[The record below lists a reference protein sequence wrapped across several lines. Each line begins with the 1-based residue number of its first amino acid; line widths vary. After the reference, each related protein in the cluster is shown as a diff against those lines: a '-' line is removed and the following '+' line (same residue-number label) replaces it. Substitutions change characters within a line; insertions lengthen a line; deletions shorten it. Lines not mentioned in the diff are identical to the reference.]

1 MVLNGAWGGGTCSF
15 CGRKVRGRRALSPG
29 RPVGANVSCPPEPL
43 SWPGPQPG
51 LCPSS
56 APATSRW
63 SSSGPKAVRALQ
75 PGGAEGGPAVPALTS
90 PVAASRTAH
99 RDQAPRTV
107 LRGDGA
113 AEASALPRR
122 SDPHGRS
129 ANKARPAWRTE
140 QDGAEGS
147 GDSFPP
153 RARGPPC
160 GGQRWAGGR
169 PLTALPRRAP
179 LWPGP
184 QPCALGPRQATCLLW
199 RVRSEPSSR
208 QSNLCLDGPRL
219 RWRIRHGRVC
229 VRGVGGGWRWEVRGF
244 LQAPPCPRD
253 PEHALLTL
261 LSSGSGEAPW
271 RADHWSAGPS
281 LCTADRVPAAPAA
294 HGPHPDL
301 CPGLSRG
308 HALCQLR
315 PQAS

>member
-1 MVLNGAWGGGTCSF
+1 MQVPEVTRHCGLLSCWLGVGFTLKRGCSASGPEGFFSCGPEWGVGGGACSF

-56 APATSRW
+56 APATSHW

-169 PLTALPRRAP
+169 PLAALPRRAP

-199 RVRSEPSSR
+199 RARSEPSSR

-219 RWRIRHGRVC
+219 RWRITHGRVC
-229 VRGVGGGWRWEVRGF
+229 VLGVGGGLAVGGQRLPASPALSPRPRTRPAHPPVLGVRG
-244 LQAPPCPRD
+244 
-253 PEHALLTL
+253 
-261 LSSGSGEAPW
+261 
-271 RADHWSAGPS
+271 GP
-281 LCTADRVPAAPAA
+281 LAC
-294 HGPHPDL
+294 
-301 CPGLSRG
+301 
-308 HALCQLR
+308 
-315 PQAS
+315 